1 VFPCGLFFPFGTLHG
16 ACNLMAYKFFCLCVA
31 AWTAVIAPS
40 GKHGAC
46 NLMAYKFF
54 FCVWLHG
61 RQSLFQAENEASR
74 SIAVTFFIKKKSQPH
89 ALLYLPEKR
98 ISLLRPRIQLLS
110 TSRFGG
116 RSSGAYDLADYRP
129 DGQRRGAEQPLPARP
144 RRLPG
149 C

>member
-1 VFPCGLFFPFGTLHG
+1 MQPHGVQVFLFVCGCMDGSHCSKRKTWCMQSHG
-16 ACNLMAYKFFCLCVA
+16 VQ
-31 AWTAVIAPS
+31 V
-40 GKHGAC
+40 
-46 NLMAYKFF
+46 F